1 MVALPFLANKRA
13 EFSLGYGQLEDN
25 YFQSSVIDFDKDRSD
40 RSTYKLLGGSIG
52 FYGSTLNTRQYATK
66 GYLEKLIARYLPGG
80 KDLNRGIRKKVQSFS
95 ARTAIMV
102 ANFLYERGISHNGP
116 KFTLGWMQKHCIRR
130 KISLRIIRQP

>member
-1 MVALPFLANKRA
+1 MKLMVALPFLANKRA

-66 GYLEKLIARYLPGG
+66 GYLEKLIAQVFTGRERFEPGYNWMNCWMPCA
-80 KDLNRGIRKKVQSFS
+80 LQPLMFCLLMCRCLLL
-95 ARTAIMV
+95 MV
-102 ANFLYERGISHNGP
+102 LIY
-116 KFTLGWMQKHCIRR
+116 
-130 KISLRIIRQP
+130 